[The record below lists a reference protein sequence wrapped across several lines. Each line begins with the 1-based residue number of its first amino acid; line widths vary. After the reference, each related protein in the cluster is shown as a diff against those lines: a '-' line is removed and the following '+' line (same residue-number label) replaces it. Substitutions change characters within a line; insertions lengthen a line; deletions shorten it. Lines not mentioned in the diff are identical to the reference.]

1 MDASVDIDMGLG
13 SLSLRVPRGLGV
25 AVTKKGVLAS
35 FDSQE
40 LIKRGNTF
48 YSDNWDKASNR
59 VTFTID
65 AALGS
70 IRMVWVEPEAE
81 FRKAQR

>member
-1 MDASVDIDMGLG
+1 M
-13 SLSLRVPRGLGV
+13 
-25 AVTKKGVLAS
+25 LAS

-48 YSDNWDKASNR
+48 YSYNREIAGRR
-59 VTFTID
+59 VTFNID

-70 IRMVWVEPEAE
+70 IRMVWVEPEQDL
-81 FRKAQR
+81 RKAQR